1 MQHKR
6 VNGMANDKTDQRQW
20 FLRIATGTVFG
31 PVPTKGLVVW
41 AEQGR
46 VVPGNEVSTDR
57 ESWVSA
63 DTVPELEMTWHVE
76 DGAGKVVGPF
86 NRIAAESFLKSGKAP
101 PGARLV
107 EARQLAQ
114 AAQSSRAEPPPPRPT
129 AEPRS
134 APRPAAATP
143 PAPVN
148 PDPRPDEPDARD
160 LRIRELEKDARA
172 RDRKLES
179 LRQEIA
185 KLQAAQTAA
194 TRPALTLIPED
205 APADSDAVAQ
215 ERLDEVRRAAEDE
228 RRCLEREIELLRARS
243 QELQQSLASREAAD
257 AQSRDRHADLRAE
270 CETLRIAADAAR
282 QDADALRGQSAG
294 LDARIS
300 ELASLLGQRETECHK
315 LSGECE
321 TLRQQLGIAMSAA
334 TDATNESDGPANE
347 LRRKVEQLQAVNEGL
362 HAQLKQADQTLA
374 EDRAEQAALLAA
386 ANERDQ
392 ASQRRIEELTLARAH
407 LESQL
412 ASSGAPGERE
422 TRLTAELAQM
432 RARLADLHGRIARTP
447 DAETAP
453 AGPARGADPSDEWV
467 RQFAS
472 DELASLDKILEGERA
487 AFNTLR
493 QLSSSR
499 QETIQNRIQHL
510 QRVLSGDG
518 ADFRPRPGAR
528 DRLAGLDVSRL
539 QSEIDAMRISQQR
552 ETRQFEDREAELLRR
567 IRVLETEDV
576 RLRSQREASDMQGGR
591 LRELMDTVRR
601 REQELALERK
611 NREQERQQLQSAQQA
626 LLKRIEELE
635 AGAGLPGAARRDPHE
650 SRPADPTRRSSR
662 LGAIGTWL
670 HR

>member
-1 MQHKR
+1 
-6 VNGMANDKTDQRQW
+6 MAYDKTDQRQW

-31 PVPTKGLVVW
+31 PVSTKGLVVW

-107 EARQLAQ
+107 ESRQLAQ
-114 AAQSSRAEPPPPRPT
+114 SAQASRAETPHPRPA

-134 APRPAAATP
+134 APRPPAAATP
-143 PAPVN
+143 SDPAS
-148 PDPRPDEPDARD
+148 PDPQPDEPDPRD

-185 KLQAAQTAA
+185 KLQEAQTAA
-194 TRPALTLIPED
+194 ARPVLTLVPED
-205 APADSDAVAQ
+205 APADSDEVAQ
-215 ERLDEVRRAAEDE
+215 ERLDEARRAAEDE
-228 RRCLEREIELLRARS
+228 RRCLEREIELLRASS
-243 QELQQSLASREAAD
+243 QELQQALAARDADD
-257 AQSRDRHADLRAE
+257 AQARNRNADLLAE
-270 CETLRIAADAAR
+270 NETLRLAADAAR
-282 QDADALRGQSAG
+282 QESAANRKQSAN

-334 TDATNESDGPANE
+334 TDATNEGDGPASE

-374 EDRAEQAALLAA
+374 EDRAEQAALLSA

-392 ASQRRIEELTLARAH
+392 ASQRRIEELTQARVN

-422 TRLTAELAQM
+422 ARLTAELAQT
-432 RARLADLHGRIARTP
+432 RAHLAELQGRIARTP
-447 DAETAP
+447 DAEPAP
-453 AGPARGADPSDEWV
+453 AGPVHGPDPSSDWV

-472 DELASLDKILEGERA
+472 DELATLDKILEGERA

-493 QLSSSR
+493 QLSSSH

-528 DRLAGLDVSRL
+528 DRFSGLDASRL
-539 QSEIDAMRISQQR
+539 QSEMDAMRVAQQR

-591 LRELMDTVRR
+591 LRELMETVRR

-635 AGAGLPGAARRDPHE
+635 AGSGLPGAARRDPHE
-650 SRPADPTRRSSR
+650 SGPADPTRRSSR